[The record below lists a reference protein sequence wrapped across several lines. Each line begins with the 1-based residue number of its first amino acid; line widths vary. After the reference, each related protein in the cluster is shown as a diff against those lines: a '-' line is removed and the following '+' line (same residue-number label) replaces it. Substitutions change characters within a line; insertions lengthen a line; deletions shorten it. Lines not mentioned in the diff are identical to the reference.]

1 MIILTTIKGLKSK
14 ESRTRM
20 NKREELNTRSNKLNL
35 TQKSTTLLMLSTY

>member
-1 MIILTTIKGLKSK
+1 MIILTTTKDSQSK